1 MIYTEDRLYLTIC
14 QMYGYYDD
22 FEDLEGFKNDL
33 HAKLTVYF
41 IDNPQDKVI
50 VSKSRYRRLHHDGA
64 HTWGN
69 DDFISDVMVANK
81 MTKNIK
87 WTA

>member
-1 MIYTEDRLYLTIC
+1 MIYTGDRLYLIIC

-33 HAKLTVYF
+33 HAKLTMYF
-41 IDNPQDKVI
+41 IDNPQNKVI
-50 VSKSRYRRLHHDGA
+50 ISKSRYRRLHNGI
-64 HTWGN
+64 HTWSSS
-69 DDFISDVMVANK
+69 DFIAVVMVANK

-87 WTA
+87 WID

>member
-1 MIYTEDRLYLTIC
+1 MNYTEEHLYLKIC
-14 QMYGYYDD
+14 EMYGYYDN
-22 FEDLEGFKNDL
+22 FADLEGFRNDL
-33 HAKLTVYF
+33 HAKLTMYF

-50 VSKSRYRRLHHDGA
+50 VSKSRYRRLRHDGA
-64 HTWGN
+64 PTWGN
-69 DDFISDVMVANK
+69 DDFISDIMVANK

>member
-1 MIYTEDRLYLTIC
+1 MIYTGDRLYLIIC

-33 HAKLTVYF
+33 HAKLTMYF

-64 HTWGN
+64 HSWSSS
-69 DDFISDVMVANK
+69 DFISDVMVANK

>member
-1 MIYTEDRLYLTIC
+1 MIYTEDRLYLIIC
-14 QMYGYYDD
+14 EMYGYYNN
-22 FEDLEGFKNDL
+22 FADLEGFRNDL
-33 HAKLTVYF
+33 HAKLTMYF

-50 VSKSRYRRLHHDGA
+50 VSKSRYRRLRHDGA
-64 HTWGN
+64 PAWGN

-81 MTKNIK
+81 MTKNIE